1 MKKNSQPLR
10 ILSLEDSE
18 IDETLILR
26 ELKNGGLDFVTTRVE
41 SRSDFARAIKDFQPE
56 IILSDY
62 KLPTFNG
69 AQALVMAK
77 KLCPD
82 VPVIMISGVV
92 GEEIAVEL
100 LKNGATDFV
109 LKDKLGRLVPVV
121 QRALQEVES
130 KNARRRAEEELQ
142 KLNEKLEQRV
152 AERTRELWEKNTLME
167 EDLEMARELQMAF
180 IPTSFP
186 TLPHGASPD
195 TSAVKFCSFFHPTSR
210 VSGDIYNIVPLS
222 ESAVAVFVCD
232 VMGHGVRAALVTAMM
247 RALEEQLSDLASD
260 PGKSLTQIN
269 RSLHVILQQLD
280 TTLFVTASYY
290 VVDIVTKQL
299 TYAIAGHPSPL
310 LIHHGTE
317 KVEVLTD
324 SFDTGPALGLFE
336 DVEYLTGETTVE
348 EGDIILTFT
357 DGLFEV
363 ENEQD
368 QSFSELRLRKSI
380 QNHVGFPM
388 LKLVKEVSNEIVQ
401 FAKGKAFTD
410 DVCLIGMEITRLPK
424 CDTGVA

>member
-1 MKKNSQPLR
+1 MQKNSQSLR
-10 ILSLEDSE
+10 ILALEDSE
-18 IDETLILR
+18 IDEALINR
-26 ELKNGGLDFVTTRVE
+26 ELKQGGIDFVFIRVE

-62 KLPTFNG
+62 KLPTFDG

-77 KLCPD
+77 QLCPD

-92 GEEIAVEL
+92 GEEVAVEL

-130 KNARRRAEEELQ
+130 RNARRRAEEQLRE
-142 KLNEKLEQRV
+142 LNEKLEHRV

-180 IPTSFP
+180 LPTTFP
-186 TLPHGASPD
+186 TLPQGVSPA
-195 TSAVKFCSFFHPTSR
+195 TSAVKFCSLFYPTSR

-222 ESAVAVFVCD
+222 ETAVAVFVCD

-247 RALEEQLSDLASD
+247 RALEEQLGDLASD

-290 VVDIVTKQL
+290 VVDIVTKRL

-310 LIHHGTE
+310 VVHHGTE

-324 SFDTGPALGLFE
+324 SFDTGPAMGLFE

-348 EGDIILTFT
+348 EGDFILTFT
-357 DGLFEV
+357 DGIFEV
-363 ENEQD
+363 ENEQE
-368 QSFSELRLRKSI
+368 QAFSEVRLRESI
-380 QNHVGFPM
+380 QNHVGLPM
-388 LKLVKEVSNEIVQ
+388 LKLVNEVSDEIVH
-401 FAKGKAFTD
+401 FAKGREFTD
-410 DVCLIGMEITRLPK
+410 DACLIGMEITRLPK
-424 CDTGVA
+424 CGTGVA

>member
-1 MKKNSQPLR
+1 MPENSQPLR
-10 ILSLEDSE
+10 ILALEDSE
-18 IDETLILR
+18 IDETLIR
-26 ELKNGGLDFVTTRVE
+26 HELKQGGFDFVMTRVE
-41 SRSDFARAIKDFQPE
+41 TRSDFARSIEDFQPE

-69 AQALVMAK
+69 ALALVMAK
-77 KLCPD
+77 QLCPD
-82 VPVIMISGVV
+82 VPVIMISGAV

-109 LKDKLGRLVPVV
+109 LKDKLGRLLPVI
-121 QRALQEVES
+121 QRALREVES
-130 KNARRRAEEELQ
+130 RNARRRAEEQLREL
-142 KLNEKLEQRV
+142 NDKLEHRV
-152 AERTRELWEKNTLME
+152 AERTRALWEKNAIME

-180 IPTSFP
+180 LPSAFP

-195 TSAVKFCSFFHPTSR
+195 NSAVNFCSFFHPTSR

-222 ESAVAVFVCD
+222 DSTIAVFVCD

-260 PGKSLTQIN
+260 PGKSLSQIN

-290 VVDIVTKQL
+290 VVDIVTKRL

-310 LIHHGTE
+310 LVHHGTE

-348 EGDIILTFT
+348 EGDLILTFT

-368 QSFSELRLRKSI
+368 QSFSEMRLRESI
-380 QNHVGFPM
+380 QNHAGLPM
-388 LKLVKEVSNEIVQ
+388 LKLVEEVSDEIVH
-401 FAKGKAFTD
+401 FAKGRGFTD